1 MGDVL
6 RLDRKP
12 TNVRDKFAIA
22 VLQGSTVV
30 GHMPYNI
37 APVVSHF
44 LKRTVNKGLV
54 EVTGARVNRGAG
66 YGVEIPCKY
75 RLYGTKDYI
84 DRLQELITMD
94 NIIVNVYRC
103 SCFTFIARVASN
115 VSPPTMIFYNCTRT
129 PAQVSVIRE

>member
-6 RLDRKP
+6 RLDREP

-66 YGVEIPCKY
+66 YGIEIPCKY

-94 NIIVNVYRC
+94 NIIVNVD
-103 SCFTFIARVASN
+103 IVALRS
-115 VSPPTMIFYNCTRT
+115 
-129 PAQVSVIRE
+129 